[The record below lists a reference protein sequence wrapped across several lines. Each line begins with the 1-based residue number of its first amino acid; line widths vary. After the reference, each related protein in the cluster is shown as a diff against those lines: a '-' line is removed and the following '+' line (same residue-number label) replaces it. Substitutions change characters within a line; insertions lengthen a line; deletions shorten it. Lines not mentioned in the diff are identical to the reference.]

1 MKVTKLF
8 EISTGHRLSN
18 YDGKCKH
25 LHGHNYIGT
34 LIMESDTLNSLG
46 MVIDY
51 SQMKQVI
58 KDLIES
64 KFDHKFI
71 MKRGDLFNEALAK
84 VCEDFKDTSIVWVDY
99 NPTVENIITDIKE
112 TVEKVYPDFGIHIS
126 LSETSTS
133 FAEI

>member
-1 MKVTKLF
+1 MKVKKLF